1 VSSLTLS
8 APTAQDWGRV
18 RPSRRAS
25 VVRQP
30 PWDPTEK
37 GLHVDYLHR
46 WIDCSPPRMHGGVVE
61 EWQHPLSRGEFVGPA
76 YLTTHAAPLKGTPIA

>member
-1 VSSLTLS
+1 MGSHPVPSLTLS

-30 PWDPTEK
+30 PWDPTEEV
-37 GLHVDYLHR
+37 LYVDYPL
-46 WIDCSPPRMHGGVVE
+46 VVGLE
-61 EWQHPLSRGEFVGPA
+61 QFAVRL
-76 YLTTHAAPLKGTPIA
+76 

>member
-1 VSSLTLS
+1 LTLS

-37 GLHVDYLHR
+37 KLYVDPLR
-46 WIDCSPPRMHGGVVE
+46 TAAAAAILATPGVGVMGRGGVR
-61 EWQHPLSRGEFVGPA
+61 P
-76 YLTTHAAPLKGTPIA
+76 

>member
-1 VSSLTLS
+1 VPSLTLS

-37 GLHVDYLHR
+37 GLYVDY
-46 WIDCSPPRMHGGVVE
+46 
-61 EWQHPLSRGEFVGPA
+61 PLRQQF
-76 YLTTHAAPLKGTPIA
+76 AAQGIETIGGTPQQFASYIRSEIDKWATVIKVSGAKAE

>member
-1 VSSLTLS
+1 MGWPIQRDPGANARCVMPPAGGADAVPRRSPGRRGSHPVPSLTLS

-30 PWDPTEK
+30 PWDPPEK
-37 GLHVDYLHR
+37 GLYVDYLY
-46 WIDCSPPRMHGGVVE
+46 P
-61 EWQHPLSRGEFVGPA
+61 QSRC
-76 YLTTHAAPLKGTPIA
+76 